1 MLEELK
7 EEVCEANRS
16 LPGHNLVIFTEGNV
30 SGISEDRKYVVI
42 KPSGVEYD
50 KMKPE
55 DMVIV
60 DLEGNKVEGNYEPST
75 DTPAHL
81 EVYKKFPEVKSIVHT
96 HSIYSTIFAQIK
108 KPIPCLGTTHA
119 DNFYGNVS
127 VTREL
132 TDDEINNDYEKNI
145 GKVIC
150 EILNM
155 DIPAVLVANH
165 GPFIFGESINKAVN
179 NAAVLEK
186 VALMA
191 FNTGSQ
197 TPINA
202 ALLDKHYKRKHG
214 EGRYYGQK

>member
-7 EEVCEANRS
+7 EEVCEANIS
-16 LPGHNLVIFTEGNV
+16 LPGHGLVIFTEGNV
-30 SGISEDRKYVVI
+30 SGISDDRKYVVI

-50 KMKPE
+50 KMKPD
-55 DMVIV
+55 DMVVV
-60 DLEGNKVEGNYEPST
+60 DLEGNKIEGNFNPST

-81 EVYKKFPEVKSIVHT
+81 EVYKGFPEVKSIIHT
-96 HSIYSTIFAQIK
+96 HSTYATVFAQIK

-119 DNFYGNVS
+119 DNFYGEVPVS
-127 VTREL
+127 REL
-132 TDDEINNDYEKNI
+132 TDEEIKENYEANI

-155 DIPAVLVANH
+155 DVPAVLVANH
-165 GPFIFGESINKAVN
+165 GPFIFGKSIKKAVN

-191 FNTGSQ
+191 FNAGSQ
-197 TPINA
+197 IPINT

-214 EGRYYGQK
+214 SGKYYGQK

>member
-7 EEVCEANRS
+7 QEVCEANKS
-16 LPGHNLVIFTEGNV
+16 LPTYGLVIFTEGNA
-30 SGISEDRKYVVI
+30 SGISDDGKYVVI
-42 KPSGVEYD
+42 KPSGVSYD
-50 KMKPE
+50 EMKPE
-55 DMVIV
+55 DMVVV
-60 DLEGNKVEGNYEPST
+60 DIEGNKIEGKYNPST
-75 DTPAHL
+75 DTPTHL
-81 EVYKKFPEVKSIVHT
+81 EIYKKFKDVKSIIHT
-96 HSIYSTIFAQIK
+96 HSTYATMFAQIK

-119 DNFYGNVS
+119 DNFYGDIP

-145 GKVIC
+145 GKVLC

-155 DIPAVLVANH
+155 DVPAILVASH
-165 GPFIFGESINKAVN
+165 GPFIVGESIKKAVN